1 MGNRR
6 LDAKQE
12 RGVQVLLEEMTSQL
26 SQLRRGRQQRS
37 RGNRVGPGEAH
48 PRRARD
54 RRGHAQVG
62 RSWHFG
68 GLKRRSRRARQ
79 KAAGGVGGQRAPP
92 ILTGGCSRLPRAG
105 VAPA

>member
-68 GLKRRSRRARQ
+68 GLR
-79 KAAGGVGGQRAPP
+79 GGHGGQGRKQLA
-92 ILTGGCSRLPRAG
+92 GWGVRGHLPS
-105 VAPA
+105 